1 MILLRL
7 ISWPYARKHLVRWI
21 LTIGGIVLG
30 VALLVGMYTAN
41 QSVLE
46 AFNRTVENIAG
57 KTQLQVSAGDG
68 GFAEEVLERVQSDPD
83 VRAAA
88 PVIEQVV
95 DSGIQ
100 GQGKLLIL
108 AVDMTGDRSLR
119 DYDLEGGDEEV
130 MDDPLVFLAQPDSLI
145 LTRDFAARNGLAS
158 GSKLAMKTMEGDKQF
173 TVRGILR
180 SGGMTAAFG
189 GNLAIM
195 DIYAA
200 QKFFGMG
207 RRFDR
212 IDIGLKDG
220 VTLEQGQA
228 SLRKLLG
235 PGFEVEPPSGR
246 GQHFESLMSVYYMT
260 MNIASLFALFIGT
273 FIIYNSF
280 AIAVTQRRAEIG
292 ILRALGATRGQIR
305 ALFLGESALA
315 GLAGSAVGIGFGLL
329 MAQGMTASVNTIM
342 EGLMGAS
349 ANADHMRVRP
359 WLLVT
364 AAAVGVITSMVAAFL
379 PARNAA
385 RVDPVKALQ
394 KGQYQVLSVG
404 ENRRR
409 RTAALAAI
417 AVAAGCIIL
426 GRSTA
431 VFYTGYFLAMLA
443 MLLLTPAL
451 SLYLSKLL
459 RGPLKWLRPV
469 EGALA
474 ADSLIQSP
482 RRTSATVAAL
492 MLSLALVIAL
502 AGMARSSYTEITQ
515 WMSITMSPDFF
526 VTPSELLS
534 TRTYHFPDSMGDGLR
549 QIAGIAEV
557 QPVRIVRIDFRGKP
571 VMLVAVDSLS
581 IARRT
586 RGQKVTAGDFDDM
599 YRATAAQKG
608 FIIADNF
615 AQLDKLRLGQTLEI
629 ASPSGML
636 RLPIAGIL
644 EDFSNQLGTIFIER
658 ALYRRLWKDDEVD
671 VFRIYLAP
679 GAVAADVKAR
689 ILDRFAHE
697 RRLFVLSNKEVRSWV
712 LKLTDQWFGMTYL
725 QLFVAVLVAILGIV
739 NTLTVSITD
748 RRRELGVLRAVGGL
762 RNQIRHTI
770 WMEALAIG
778 IIGLMLGVAAGAV
791 NLYYMMTVSRESFAG
806 IALDYTFPF
815 GIVGLLVPVILGAA
829 FVSALFPAE
838 RAVRSSLVEALEYE

>member
-1 MILLRL
+1 VILLRL
-7 ISWPYARKHLVRWI
+7 ISWPYARKHLLRWL
-21 LTIGGIVLG
+21 LTVGGIVLG

-46 AFNRTVENIAG
+46 AFNRTVEHIAG
-57 KTQLQVSAGDG
+57 KTQLQISAGDG
-68 GFAEEVLERVQSDPD
+68 GFAEEVLERVQNVPE

-108 AVDMTGDRSLR
+108 GVDMTGDRSLR
-119 DYDLEGGDEEV
+119 DYDLEGGDQDV
-130 MDDPLVFLAQPDSLI
+130 MDDPLVFLAQPDSII
-145 LTRDFAARNGLAS
+145 LTSEFAGRNHIAS
-158 GSKLAMKTMEGDKQF
+158 GSKLAMNTMEGDKQF

-180 SGGMTAAFG
+180 SGGMTSAFG

-200 QKFFGMG
+200 EKFFGMG

-228 SLRKLLG
+228 ALRRAVG
-235 PGFEVEPPSGR
+235 PGFDVDPPAAR
-246 GQHFESLMSVYYMT
+246 GQTFESLMGVYTMT
-260 MNIASLFALFIGT
+260 MNVASVFALFIGM

-305 ALFLGESALA
+305 TLFLGESAIA
-315 GLAGSAVGIGFGLL
+315 GLAGSAIGIGFGLL
-329 MAQGMTASVNTIM
+329 MAQGLTASTDAFM
-342 EGLMGAS
+342 EGVMGVS
-349 ANADHMRVRP
+349 ANADHVLVRP

-364 AAAVGVITSMVAAFL
+364 AAAVGVLTSMIAAVL

-394 KGQYQVLSVG
+394 KGQYQVLSAG

-409 RTAALAAI
+409 RIAALIAITIAA
-417 AVAAGCIIL
+417 ACIVF
-426 GRSTA
+426 GGSGA
-431 VFYTGYFLAMLA
+431 VFYLGYALAVVA
-443 MLLLTPAL
+443 MLLLTPSL

-459 RGPLKWLRPV
+459 RWPLRWLRPV
-469 EGALA
+469 EGSLA
-474 ADSLIQSP
+474 ADSLIQAP

-502 AGMARSSYTEITQ
+502 GGLARASYTEIKD
-515 WMSITMSPDFF
+515 WMDTTMNPDLF
-526 VTPSELLS
+526 VTTSEVIS
-534 TRTYHFPDSMGDGLR
+534 ARTFHFPDSMTDGLR
-549 QIAGIAEV
+549 QLPGIGEV
-557 QPVRIVRIDFRGKP
+557 QPVRIVRIDFGGSP
-571 VMLVAVDSLS
+571 VMLVATDSAS

-586 RGQKVTAGDFDDM
+586 RGRKVTAGDFDEM
-599 YRATAAQKG
+599 YRLAAEQKG
-608 FIIADNF
+608 AIIADNL
-615 AQLDKLRLGQTLEI
+615 AQLQKVKLGQMLEI
-629 ASPSGML
+629 RTPSGVL
-636 RLPIAGIL
+636 RLPVVGIL
-644 EDFSNQLGTIFIER
+644 KDYSNQLGTIFIDR
-658 ALYRRLWKDDEVD
+658 VLYRRYWKDDAVD
-671 VFRIYLAP
+671 VFRVYLAP
-679 GAVAADVKAR
+679 AVSVADVKSR
-689 ILDRFAHE
+689 ILDRFSRE
-697 RRLFVLSNKEVRSWV
+697 RRLFVLTNKDVRSYV
-712 LKLTDQWFGMTYL
+712 LKVTDQWFAMTYL

-739 NTLTVSITD
+739 NTLTVSIAD

-778 IIGLMLGVAAGAV
+778 VIGLTLGVAAGAV
-791 NLYYMMTVSRESFAG
+791 NLYYQLTVSRESFAG
-806 IALDYTFPF
+806 IALDYTFPY
-815 GIVGLLVPVILGAA
+815 GIVAVLVPVILGAA
-829 FVSALFPAE
+829 FGSALLPAE
-838 RAVRSSLVEALEYE
+838 AAVRSSLVEALEYE

>member
-7 ISWPYARKHLVRWI
+7 ISWPYARKHLVRWV

-46 AFNRTVENIAG
+46 AFNRTVEHIAG
-57 KTQLQVSAGDG
+57 KTQLQISAGDG
-68 GFAEEVLERVQSDPD
+68 GFAEEILERVESDPD

-95 DSGIQ
+95 DSGFK

-119 DYDLEGGDEEV
+119 DYDLEGGDQDV

-145 LTRDFAARNGLAS
+145 LTRDFAARNGITS
-158 GSKLAMKTMEGDKQF
+158 GSKLAMKTMEGDKLF

-180 SGGMTAAFG
+180 SGGMTSAFG

-220 VTLEQGQA
+220 IALDRGQA
-228 SLRKLLG
+228 SLRSLLG
-235 PGFEVEPPSGR
+235 PGFDVDPPSGR
-246 GQHFESLMSVYYMT
+246 GQHFESLMGVYTMT

-305 ALFLGESALA
+305 SLFLGESAVA

-329 MAQGMTASVNTIM
+329 MAQGLTASTNAFM
-342 EGLMGAS
+342 EGVMGVS
-349 ANADHMRVRP
+349 ANADHMLVRP

-364 AAAVGVITSMVAAFL
+364 AAAVGVLTSMIAAFL

-394 KGQYQVLSVG
+394 KGQYQVLSAG

-409 RTAALAAI
+409 RAAALAAI
-417 AVAAGCIIL
+417 AIAAGCIVF
-426 GRSTA
+426 GRSSP

-451 SLYLSKLL
+451 SLFLSKAL

-502 AGMARSSYTEITQ
+502 GGMARASYAEIAD
-515 WMSITMSPDFF
+515 WMDSTMNPDFF
-526 VTPSELLS
+526 VTTSETIS
-534 TRTYHFPDSMGDGLR
+534 ARTYHFPDSMLDGLR
-549 QIAGIAEV
+549 KIPGIAEV
-557 QPVRIVRIDFRGKP
+557 QPVRIVRINFRGKP
-571 VMLVAVDSLS
+571 VMLVAIDSLS

-586 RGQKVTAGDFDDM
+586 RGRTTAGDFQGM
-599 YRATAAQKG
+599 YRAAAAQKG
-608 FIIADNF
+608 LVIADNL
-615 AQLDKLRLGQTLEI
+615 AQLEKLKLGQILEI
-629 ASPSGML
+629 AAPGGVL

-644 EDFSNQLGTIFIER
+644 EDFSNQLGTIFIDR
-658 ALYRRLWKDDEVD
+658 ALYRRLWKDDSLD

-679 GAVAADVKAR
+679 GAAAADVRAQ

-697 RRLFVLSNKEVRSWV
+697 RRLFVLSNKEVRSYV
-712 LKLTDQWFGMTYL
+712 FKVTDQWFGMTYL

-778 IIGLMLGVAAGAV
+778 IIGLALGVAAGAV
-791 NLYYMMTVSRESFAG
+791 NLYYMLTVSRQNFAG

-815 GIVGLLVPVILGAA
+815 GIVGLLIPVILGAA
-829 FVSALFPAE
+829 FGSALFPAE
-838 RAVRSSLVEALEYE
+838 SAVRSSLVEALEYE